1 VPIRSA
7 EAPTWTAESLDGT
20 KLESTRFKG
29 QILIVNFWATFC
41 PPCLREIPELT
52 AFHNAHTNDA
62 VSVVA
67 LSLDQTGTQHVRD
80 FVERN
85 RVPYPTAMANAS
97 IADAFGGVAQIPS
110 TFIIGRDGKFVAHY
124 LGALT
129 RSELER
135 VIAPLTLR
143 PTAPPS
149 VP

>member
-1 VPIRSA
+1 
-7 EAPTWTAESLDGT
+7 
-20 KLESTRFKG
+20 
-29 QILIVNFWATFC
+29 
-41 PPCLREIPELT
+41 
-52 AFHNAHTNDA
+52 
-62 VSVVA
+62 
-67 LSLDQTGTQHVRD
+67 
-80 FVERN
+80 
-85 RVPYPTAMANAS
+85 MANAS